1 MIRQGVVAGLLIGLL
16 AGTPAWADGAL
27 KIGFVNVEAVL
38 LESKTGIQFKA
49 DVEKL
54 NKDKTSALR
63 KEEEKLKQMK
73 EKFDKEAMTLTDAQK
88 QEREKAFQEKYR
100 AYQQMG
106 MGAENELRKK
116 QTDYQKTSIE
126 AIRRITGE
134 IAKTEKLSAVFVTGA
149 ALFIDNGLDI
159 TQKVSEKFDSRPAKK

>member
-1 MIRQGVVAGLLIGLL
+1 MIRQGAIAGLLIGLL
-16 AGTPAWADGAL
+16 VSMPVQADGAL
-27 KIGFVNVEAVL
+27 KIGFVNVEAVM

-49 DVEKL
+49 DMEKF

-63 KEEEKLKQMK
+63 KEEEKLKEMK
-73 EKFDKEAMTLTDAQK
+73 AKFDKEMMTLTDVQK

-106 MGAENELRKK
+106 MGAENELRQK
-116 QTDYQKTSIE
+116 QTEYQKTSIE
-126 AIRRITGE
+126 AIRRIAGE
-134 IAKTEKLSAVFVTGA
+134 VAKAEKFNAVFVTGA